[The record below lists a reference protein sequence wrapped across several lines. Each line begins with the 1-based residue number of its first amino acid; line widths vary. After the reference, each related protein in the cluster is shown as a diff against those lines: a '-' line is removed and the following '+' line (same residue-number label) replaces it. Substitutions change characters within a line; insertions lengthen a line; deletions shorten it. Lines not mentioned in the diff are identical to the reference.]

1 MSGLSYPPLVYVY
14 RERLVYMGYSDIV
27 SIEIINFMVYKHA
40 VVSFDDKNIVNIKGY
55 NSGGKSTIL
64 KALAVCL
71 MNMYP
76 KAQTKFI
83 RHGEKY
89 FRIVVRFSDG
99 VSILRDKYITGQSLY
114 ELYKDEKCVF
124 TTKEGNKLTKVD
136 AIPQTI
142 QEYLGLCQVS
152 TGCLNYQVRQDP
164 LWLIETT
171 GSENYN
177 SLNEILKAEEIS
189 RANALLNSDKN
200 KLNSEI
206 TTLEA
211 SLQETILSLTD
222 ASLYTDELLLKLE
235 GRELLCKKLS
245 SRYREVKGILDLVG
259 KLDEIKELP
268 SVEKVSSYDRYAN
281 ICDIERTVTDIDGVV
296 IYPSVSTCDIDRLV
310 AIEGIQKGVESASSI
325 EIFGAEVST
334 IDTNA
339 VSDVLEMVVL
349 LNKLSEVSSVISS
362 YETQR
367 VSATK
372 ELEAVVSEA
381 AKRGI
386 KYVRCS
392 NCGSYVEVK
401 EG

>member
-1 MSGLSYPPLVYVY
+1 
-14 RERLVYMGYSDIV
+14 MGYSDIV

-164 LWLIETT
+164 LWLMETT

-235 GRELLCKKLS
+235 GRELLRKKLS

>member
-1 MSGLSYPPLVYVY
+1 
-14 RERLVYMGYSDIV
+14 MGYSDIV

-268 SVEKVSSYDRYAN
+268 SVEKISSYDRYAN

>member
-1 MSGLSYPPLVYVY
+1 
-14 RERLVYMGYSDIV
+14 MGYSDIV